1 MSAHALIPK
10 AIFEQTLIGFF
21 SPVRQYLELDGIS
34 EVMIN
39 GPHDIYIERKGC
51 LEKIPARF
59 SSQEEL
65 MSGLRNLAQYVGRP
79 FDEERPI
86 LEARLPDGSRVEAV
100 MRPAASD
107 GPYVSIR
114 RFYRERLTPER
125 LIQMGS
131 ISADAMLLLKAL
143 VACKQNMLI
152 AGGTSSGKTSLL
164 NVLSSFASPDERIV
178 VIEDAQELQLQLP
191 HLVRMEA
198 QPGDQKGRG
207 KVTIRDLFKAT
218 LRMRPDRIVVGEI
231 RGAEALDLVQAM
243 TSGHGGSLSTIHA
256 SHASDTTSRL
266 ETLALMSDVDIP
278 LHALRPQIA
287 SAIEVIVH
295 AARLK
300 DGSRC
305 ITAIAEIIG
314 YDPVKGYQ
322 VEDLYTREY
331 RNDEGTGKMKTWLR
345 PTGRKPRCMDQIEAM
360 GLEMPDLDPRSG
372 SPPP

>member
-1 MSAHALIPK
+1 MIPK
-10 AIFEQTLIGFF
+10 PIFEQTLLGFF
-21 SPVRQYLELDGIS
+21 SPVRAYLEEDGIS

-39 GPHDIYIERKGC
+39 GPSEIFIERKGC
-51 LEKIPARF
+51 LQRTTARF
-59 SSQEEL
+59 SSAEEL

-79 FDEERPI
+79 FDAERPI

-100 MRPAASD
+100 MFPAATD

-114 RFYRERLTPER
+114 RFYREKLTAER
-125 LIQMGS
+125 MVQLGS
-131 ISADAMLLLKAL
+131 LSEEALVMLKAL
-143 VACKQNMLI
+143 VACKQNMMV

-164 NVLSSFASPDERIV
+164 NVLSSFADPEERVV

-207 KVTIRDLFKAT
+207 KITIRDLFKAT

-231 RGAEALDLVQAM
+231 RGAEALDLIQAM
-243 TSGHGGSLSTIHA
+243 TSGHGGSLSTVHA

-300 DGSRC
+300 NGARC
-305 ITAIAEIIG
+305 ITAISEIVG
-314 YDPVKGYQ
+314 YDPEKGYHI
-322 VEDLYTREY
+322 EDLFVREY
-331 RNDEGTGKMKTWLR
+331 RSGKETGELVTWLR
-345 PTGRKPRCMDQIEAM
+345 PTGRKPRCMDQIEAL
-360 GLEMPDLDPRSG
+360 GLKLPDLDPRSG
-372 SPPP
+372 EPPS